1 MDSKII
7 ILQLGTD
14 LLLMLLS
21 VFAIYYGVTKGIIVI
36 WAIGAFLL
44 LISIIRLIIFVK
56 TFLKHGDE

>member
-14 LLLMLLS
+14 ILLMLIS
-21 VFAIYYGVTKGIIVI
+21 IFAIYYGIREGIAII
-36 WAIGAFLL
+36 WMIGAFLL
-44 LISIIRLIIFVK
+44 LISIIRLVIFVK

>member
-14 LLLMLLS
+14 LLLMLIS
-21 VFAIYYGVTKGIIVI
+21 IFAIYYGISEGI
-36 WAIGAFLL
+36 AIIRIIGVFLL
-44 LISIIRLIIFVK
+44 IISLIRLIIFVK